1 MRTLLV
7 EDDPVQ
13 RDALLSGL
21 QRLGLDVT
29 GVPDANAGLVAHLR
43 QPFDL
48 LIIDMVL
55 PGMDGL
61 KLCQKIRSI
70 RGGDHPYIVMVTG
83 RGGIRDL
90 TRVLDA
96 GADDFLTKPIDPSL
110 LLTRVRIAE
119 RQLKTN
125 ARHRQAREALPSLDV
140 EERIL
145 QLCNLEAMEQTAA
158 WNPAYHPS
166 YVVAYARENIR
177 IRDETIVADGA
188 AFLSDGAWYELAYH
202 CAVTPDF
209 TRIAGFDFRV
219 GSSIPREDWEAYAL
233 PTGIDPGLAKGA
245 TAEN

>member
-1 MRTLLV
+1 MTALSAYADADAVPLERRFALPASLALHLLV
-7 EDDPVQ
+7 L
-13 RDALLSGL
+13 ALLAFSL
-21 QRLGLDVT
+21 TLRPPPPPPMRPVLVELVSPRLLEPPQPSPLPAPASQR
-29 GVPDANAGLVAHLR
+29 AGRRAGGFIHAAAILSEKALAD
-43 QPFDL
+43 P
-48 LIIDMVL
+48 
-55 PGMDGL
+55 
-61 KLCQKIRSI
+61 RS
-70 RGGDHPYIVMVTG
+70 
-83 RGGIRDL
+83 
-90 TRVLDA
+90 
-96 GADDFLTKPIDPSL
+96 
-110 LLTRVRIAE
+110 
-119 RQLKTN
+119 
-125 ARHRQAREALPSLDV
+125 RQAREALPSLDV

-209 TRIAGFDFRV
+209 ARIAGFDFRV

-233 PTGIDPGLAKGA
+233 PTGIDPGPAKGA